1 MKYLRYVLI
10 LVLNLVGKVVGVPM
24 FYLLL
29 PFRAYARNRVYNYV
43 LKNNVYL
50 KRLEERDY
58 KIDNGV
64 YYPTNI
70 SKKSFKL
77 KNDGY
82 IKYKKVSF
90 LEYCLA
96 LFIWVWFDDDSNY
109 DTHDGNESLETLDK
123 PFGNTFDLGDLRA
136 EYPIVDGMKTFKWIC
151 RNTFYN
157 ANYMFEEIR
166 EDDKN
171 NFFKVIKIFGFTTIW
186 GYIPYENSTRK
197 GRLVF
202 WQEDLDKI
210 DKEVLEKYTRKN

>member
-1 MKYLRYVLI
+1 MKYLRYILI
-10 LVLNLVGKVVGVPM
+10 LVLKLVGKVVGVPM

-43 LKNNVYL
+43 LQNNVYL
-50 KRLEERDY
+50 KRLEVRSY
-58 KIDNGV
+58 KLDNGV

-109 DTHDGNESLETLDK
+109 DTHDGSESLETLDK
-123 PFGNTFDLGDLRA
+123 PFGNTFDLGDLRGQ
-136 EYPIVDGMKTFKWIC
+136 YPIVDGMKTFKWIC

-171 NFFKVIKIFGFTTIW
+171 FFFKVIKIFGFTTIW

>member
-166 EDDKN
+166 ENDKN
-171 NFFKVIKIFGFTTIW
+171 FFFKVIKIFGFTTIW

>member
-1 MKYLRYVLI
+1 MKYLRYILI
-10 LVLNLVGKVVGVPM
+10 LVLKLVGKIIGVPM

-43 LKNNVYL
+43 LQNNVYL
-50 KRLEERDY
+50 KRLEEREY
-58 KIDNGV
+58 KLSGFGYAITKASHKKFRLNGLGF
-64 YYPTNI
+64 I
-70 SKKSFKL
+70 E
-77 KNDGY
+77 
-82 IKYKKVSF
+82 YKKVSF

-109 DTHDGNESLETLDK
+109 DTHDGIETNETIDK

-151 RNTFYN
+151 RNSFYN
-157 ANYMFEEIR
+157 FNYMFEEIR
-166 EDDKN
+166 ENSKY

>member
-1 MKYLRYVLI
+1 MKYLRYILI
-10 LVLNLVGKVVGVPM
+10 LVLKLVGKIIGVPM

-43 LKNNVYL
+43 LQNNIYL

-58 KIDNGV
+58 KLDNGV

-70 SKKSFKL
+70 SKKNFKL

-109 DTHDGNESLETLDK
+109 DTHNGDEIEETIDK
-123 PFGNTFDLGDLRA
+123 PFGNTFDLGDLRGQ
-136 EYPIVDGMKTFKWIC
+136 YPIVDGMKTFKWIC

-157 ANYMFEEIR
+157 ANYMFEEMR
-166 EDDKN
+166 EDSKY
-171 NFFKVIKIFGFTTIW
+171 NFFKVIKIFGFITIW

-210 DKEVLEKYTRKN
+210 DKEVLEKYTKKN

>member
-1 MKYLRYVLI
+1 MKYLRFILI
-10 LVLNLVGKVVGVPM
+10 LVLKLVGKIIGVPM

-43 LKNNVYL
+43 LQNNIYL
-50 KRLEERDY
+50 KRLEEREY
-58 KIDNGV
+58 KLSGFGYAITKASHKNFRLNGLGF
-64 YYPTNI
+64 I
-70 SKKSFKL
+70 E
-77 KNDGY
+77 
-82 IKYKKVSF
+82 YKKVSF

-96 LFIWVWFDDDSNY
+96 LLIWVWFDDDSNY
-109 DTHDGNESLETLDK
+109 DTHDGSESLETLNK

-151 RNTFYN
+151 RNSFYN
-157 ANYMFEEIR
+157 FNYMFEEIR
-166 EDDKN
+166 EDSKY

>member
-1 MKYLRYVLI
+1 MKYLRYILI
-10 LVLNLVGKVVGVPM
+10 LVLNLIGKVVGVPM

-43 LKNNVYL
+43 LQNNVYL

-58 KIDNGV
+58 KLDNGV

-109 DTHDGNESLETLDK
+109 DTHDGSESLETLDK
-123 PFGNTFDLGDLRA
+123 PFGNTFDLGDLRGQ
-136 EYPIVDGMKTFKWIC
+136 YPIVDGMKTFKWIC

-171 NFFKVIKIFGFTTIW
+171 FFFKVIKIFGFTTIW

>member
-10 LVLNLVGKVVGVPM
+10 LVLKLVGKIIGVPM

-43 LKNNVYL
+43 LQNNVYL
-50 KRLEERDY
+50 KRLEEREY
-58 KIDNGV
+58 KLSGFGYAITKASHKKFRLNGLGF
-64 YYPTNI
+64 I
-70 SKKSFKL
+70 E
-77 KNDGY
+77 
-82 IKYKKVSF
+82 YKKVSF

-166 EDDKN
+166 ENSKY
-171 NFFKVIKIFGFTTIW
+171 NFYIKLPKFGIHFGF
-186 GYIPYENSTRK
+186 IPYTNSTRK
-197 GRLVF
+197 GRLVYF
-202 WQEDLDKI
+202 SEDYDKLDK
-210 DKEVLEKYTRKN
+210 DNND